1 MPGPCVLCGGA
12 AGVRRGGAWH
22 CGACGWCVG
31 DAPDPE
37 ISPPRIDVVYYLRYA
52 DRVKI
57 GTTRD
62 PRSRL
67 RAIMHDELLAFEPGD
82 RVVERQRHLLFAHLR
97 EGGEW
102 FTAAP
107 ELVAHIRT
115 LPGHGD
121 PWREYARWVS
131 AAWQATL

>member
-1 MPGPCVLCGGA
+1 MPGPCVLCGAA
-12 AGVRRGGAWH
+12 AGVRRRGVWH
-22 CGACGWCVG
+22 CAACNWRVG
-31 DAPDPE
+31 DAPDRELP
-37 ISPPRIDVVYYLRYA
+37 PPRVEVVYYLGYA

-62 PRSRL
+62 PRSRV
-67 RAIMHDELLAFEPGD
+67 RAIRHDELLAFEPGD
-82 RVVERQRHLLFAHLR
+82 RLVERARHREFAHLR

-107 ELVAHIRT
+107 ELLAHIRA
-115 LPGHGD
+115 LRGSDD

-131 AAWQATL
+131 AAWRKTL